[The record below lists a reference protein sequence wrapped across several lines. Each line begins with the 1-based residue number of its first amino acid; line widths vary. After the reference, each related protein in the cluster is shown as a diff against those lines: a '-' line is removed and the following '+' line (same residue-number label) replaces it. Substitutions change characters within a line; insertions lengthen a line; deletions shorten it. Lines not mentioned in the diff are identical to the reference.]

1 MSALFVTGTDTGVGK
16 TFVACALATALRQ
29 RGRRVAV
36 MKPVETGVEDEP
48 ADALALRAAAA
59 DPAPLDD
66 ICPYRLRAPL
76 APAVAARLEG
86 VTIDVARL
94 VALVARRRQ
103 EADLLLVEGAGGLL
117 VPLDAQTTWAELA
130 VRTGL
135 PLLIVGANRL
145 GTVNHCALTARVAA
159 AAGLVVH
166 GFVLSQPAVETDT
179 SAATNADTI
188 ATLTGLPCLG
198 VLPSRSRRSRAAEI
212 STHAEWSA
220 RHGEQKPGATSAAG
234 VARVLLNAQPDR
246 RQYRVVMRDR
256 CTPCARYERRRR
268 PAIDRM
274 TAGGPYVPK
283 PRNGLSD
290 SPKFRSGR

>member
-36 MKPVETGVEDEP
+36 MKPVETGVEGEP
-48 ADALALRAAAA
+48 ADALALRTAAA
-59 DPAPLDD
+59 DPAPLGD

-86 VTIDVARL
+86 VAIDVTRL
-94 VALVARRRQ
+94 ITLVARRRQ

-130 VRTGL
+130 VRAGL

-159 AAGLVVH
+159 TAGLLVR
-166 GFVLSQPAVETDT
+166 GFVLSQPTAKTDP
-179 SAATNADTI
+179 SAATNAETI
-188 ATLTGLPCLG
+188 AAVTGLRCLG
-198 VLPSRSRRSRAAEI
+198 VLGHCRDPAA
-212 STHAEWSA
+212 A
-220 RHGEQKPGATSAAG
+220 P
-234 VARVLLNAQPDR
+234 
-246 RQYRVVMRDR
+246 
-256 CTPCARYERRRR
+256 
-268 PAIDRM
+268 PALDLD
-274 TAGGPYVPK
+274 A
-283 PRNGLSD
+283 L
-290 SPKFRSGR
+290 F